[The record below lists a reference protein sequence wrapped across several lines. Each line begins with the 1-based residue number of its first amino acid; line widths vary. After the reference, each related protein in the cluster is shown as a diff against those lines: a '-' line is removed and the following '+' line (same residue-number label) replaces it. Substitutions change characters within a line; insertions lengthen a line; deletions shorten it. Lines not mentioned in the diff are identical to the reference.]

1 MTSGK
6 QSDRLIRLD
15 NVGVS
20 YQQRK
25 GFRKQPKFWALKDI
39 SFDIFHGETLGV
51 IGRNGV
57 GKSTLLCLVAGI
69 IDPDMGTVFR
79 AENCHASLLSLQ
91 VGFVPQ
97 LTGRENAVLS
107 GMLLGMHRDIIESRM
122 DEIIAFSEL
131 DEFIDQPIYTYST
144 GMRARLGFSV
154 AFQTDP
160 DILLVDEVL
169 GVGDADFREK
179 SSRAMRQKIHSNKTV
194 VLVSHN
200 HQTIR
205 NLCDRVVW
213 IDNGRAR
220 LEGDP
225 DTVLKAYAAA

>member
-1 MTSGK
+1 M
-6 QSDRLIRLD
+6 
-15 NVGVS
+15 
-20 YQQRK
+20 
-25 GFRKQPKFWALKDI
+25 QPKFWALKDI

-57 GKSTLLCLVAGI
+57 GKSTLLCLIAGI

-107 GMLLGMHRDIIESRM
+107 GILLGMHRETIESRM
-122 DEIIAFSEL
+122 EEIIAFSEL

-179 SSRAMRQKIHSNKTV
+179 ILARHAPKISF
-194 VLVSHN
+194 
-200 HQTIR
+200 Q
-205 NLCDRVVW
+205 
-213 IDNGRAR
+213 
-220 LEGDP
+220 
-225 DTVLKAYAAA
+225 